1 MKQIMNK
8 KAKKILMIAV
18 GTVLGIAAIWGG
30 MVLLRNA
37 QKDPVKVYA
46 VTDFAMTDYWGDS
59 SETYGMVTTDKL
71 QKIMISDTQKVS

>member
-8 KAKKILMIAV
+8 KAKKILMIAG

-37 QKDPVKVYA
+37 Q
-46 VTDFAMTDYWGDS
+46 
-59 SETYGMVTTDKL
+59 
-71 QKIMISDTQKVS
+71 